1 MLIIDKMAY
10 QSRWCKVDPGHKCLI
25 VALLLYIALVSKME
39 VQLLECIGVALLTCH
54 LLKIGLLRYLR
65 WLLIP
70 LVFLLM
76 GLLGIVVTV
85 SEEPARLWL
94 ALPLGHG
101 AIGVDPAGVQV
112 ALATLCRSLAALTA
126 TYLLLLTTP
135 FNQLIRLL
143 QACHLPK
150 VLIEHLMLT
159 YRFIFILIE
168 EALAIHQ
175 AQSLRFGYRSVS
187 TSFRSL
193 AMLAGLLLERVIR
206 RNEQMNIA
214 LEMKHF
220 DGEFRL

>member
-1 MLIIDKMAY
+1 MLIIDKLAY

-76 GLLGIVVTV
+76 
-85 SEEPARLWL
+85 
-94 ALPLGHG
+94 
-101 AIGVDPAGVQV
+101 
-112 ALATLCRSLAALTA
+112 AALTA
-126 TYLLLLTTP
+126 TSLLLLTTP

>member
-1 MLIIDKMAY
+1 
-10 QSRWCKVDPGHKCLI
+10 
-25 VALLLYIALVSKME
+25 
-39 VQLLECIGVALLTCH
+39 
-54 LLKIGLLRYLR
+54 
-65 WLLIP
+65 
-70 LVFLLM
+70 
-76 GLLGIVVTV
+76 
-85 SEEPARLWL
+85 
-94 ALPLGHG
+94 
-101 AIGVDPAGVQV
+101 
-112 ALATLCRSLAALTA
+112 
-126 TYLLLLTTP
+126 
-135 FNQLIRLL
+135 
-143 QACHLPK
+143 
-150 VLIEHLMLT
+150 MLT